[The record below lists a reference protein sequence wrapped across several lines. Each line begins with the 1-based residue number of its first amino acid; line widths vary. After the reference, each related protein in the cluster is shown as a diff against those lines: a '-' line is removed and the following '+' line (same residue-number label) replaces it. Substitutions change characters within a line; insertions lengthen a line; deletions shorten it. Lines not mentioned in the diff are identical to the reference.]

1 MNTKAS
7 TYSDH
12 TAITPARMSI
22 GKCLALGT
30 VVILIALSNPLYAQ
44 NESEDDA
51 TVTYPAS
58 YFAQYGVVSVND
70 MLSRI
75 PGIGLALEGNQVP
88 SFGSGNKRGLGESSQ
103 ILINGKRL
111 AGKANEESS
120 QLDRIAA
127 EQVDYIEIIRGS
139 SGELDVRNS
148 GQLVNIVLFESQ
160 SSSSVSGE
168 LGFTH
173 FHDGTVEPNGT
184 FSYSAQA
191 GSLSYL
197 LSADVASNY
206 EYLETREVSFL
217 ADNSLNDT
225 RDFDRVRDQTTYRIN
240 SNVVYQP
247 SATDRIAFNFL
258 YSESNPPASLS
269 RTITNYQ
276 LPNAPITYEREELP
290 STDDNWE
297 LGGDYEH
304 NFDNGGKYKFLFII
318 NERDRTTTRESFVST
333 ILGGAE
339 TKDLFLD
346 TSSKYQERIARSS
359 YTWPVAAAQSLE
371 LGVEGAQT
379 IQNSALRLGLNIPG
393 ASSPEFGGL
402 RPIPVP
408 NAFSEVEE
416 IRFEGFAIHNWQIN
430 DRMSLE
436 SSLFYET
443 SQIEQSGDI
452 NKTRDFDFIKPKV
465 DFRFDMKRSFQLRL
479 SAEKDVSQLS
489 FADFSAGVNQQD
501 DDQDTIAGN
510 PELEQEQTWRYN
522 INLDY
527 RLPNDGGVLNSRFF
541 YYDVSNSI
549 GKVDVTTD
557 PLTPISANGN
567 VGDGKVFGL
576 YLNASIRLGFLNL
589 PQAVVTAAINFEDAY
604 IFDPLIAKKRTI
616 IPFDRGGFRLGYRQD
631 VPAQNLSFGINY
643 QDGFGDVGGTGGN
656 RVRYDI
662 DNVQFYGSGKLRPEL
677 KFFAEKLGY
686 GNLTYRMELNNAEDE
701 IRCLERKRYSGY
713 LRDGR
718 LRETEKPCSNTG
730 AELVLKVRANF

>member
-1 MNTKAS
+1 MKNRLLTS
-7 TYSDH
+7 IVLV
-12 TAITPARMSI
+12 ITSS
-22 GKCLALGT
+22 
-30 VVILIALSNPLYAQ
+30 SNPLFAQ
-44 NESEDDA
+44 SEAEDDGTITFPSA
-51 TVTYPAS
+51 
-58 YFAQYGVVSVND
+58 YFSDYGVVSVND

-88 SFGSGNKRGLGESSQ
+88 SFGDNNRGLGATSQ

-111 AGKANEESS
+111 AGKANEASS

-139 SGELDVRNS
+139 SGDLDVRNS

-160 SSSSVSGE
+160 SNSSTSAE

-173 FHDGTVEPNGT
+173 FQDGTVEPNGT
-184 FSYSAQA
+184 LSYSAQT
-191 GSLSYL
+191 GSLNYL
-197 LSADVASNY
+197 FSADVTSGY
-206 EYLETREVSFL
+206 EILESREVSFL
-217 ADNSLNDT
+217 ADNTLNDT
-225 RDFDRVRDQTTYRIN
+225 RDFDRIRDQTTYRLN

-247 SATDRIAFNFL
+247 SPADRIAFNFL
-258 YSESNPPASLS
+258 YSESDPPASLN
-269 RTITNYQ
+269 RTITDYQ
-276 LPNAPITYEREELP
+276 TPNAAITYEREQLP
-290 STDDNWE
+290 STQDNWE

-304 NFDNGGKYKFLFII
+304 NFSIGGKYKFLFIV
-318 NERDRTTTRESFVST
+318 NEEDRATTRESFVST
-333 ILGGAE
+333 VLGGVE

-346 TSSKYQERIARSS
+346 TSSKYQERIARTS
-359 YTWPVAAAQSLE
+359 YTWPVAAEQSLE

-379 IQNSALRLGLNIPG
+379 IQNSALRLGLNRPG
-393 ASSPEFGGL
+393 ETSADFGGL

-430 DRMSLE
+430 SRTSLE

-443 SQIEQSGDI
+443 SEIEQSGDI
-452 NKTRDFDFIKPKV
+452 NKKRDFDFIKPKL
-465 DFRFDMKRSFQLRL
+465 DLRFDINNSFQLRL

-489 FADFSAGVNQQD
+489 FRDFSAGVNQQD

-522 INLDY
+522 VNLDY

-541 YYDVSNSI
+541 YYDVSESI

-557 PLTPISANGN
+557 PSMPISANGN

-576 YLNASIRLGFLNL
+576 YLNASIRLGFLDL
-589 PQAVVTAAINFEDAY
+589 PQAVVTAALNFEDAT
-604 IFDPLIAKKRTI
+604 IFDPLIGKERTV

-631 VPAQNLSFGINY
+631 IPSQNLSFGINY
-643 QDGFGDVGGTGGN
+643 QDAFGDVGGTGGN

-662 DNVQFYGSGKLRPEL
+662 DNVVFFGTGKLRPEL
-677 KFFAEKLGY
+677 KLFVEKLGY
-686 GNLTYRMELNNAEDE
+686 GNFTYRAEVNNAEDQ
-701 IRCLERKRYSGY
+701 IRCLERKRYNGY
-713 LRDGR
+713 LRDGN
-718 LRETEKPCSNTG
+718 LRETEKPCSTTG
-730 AELVLKVRANF
+730 VQFVFKVRANF

>member
-1 MNTKAS
+1 MKNYLLTGAFLFL
-7 TYSDH
+7 
-12 TAITPARMSI
+12 TATSNLL
-22 GKCLALGT
+22 LAQT
-30 VVILIALSNPLYAQ
+30 
-44 NESEDDA
+44 ETEDNA
-51 TVTYPAS
+51 TVTYPAA
-58 YFAQYGVVSVND
+58 YFSEYGVVSVND

-88 SFGSGNKRGLGESSQ
+88 SFGNNNNRGLGATSQ

-111 AGKANEESS
+111 AGKANEASS

-139 SGELDVRNS
+139 SGDLDVRNS

-160 SSSSVSGE
+160 GNSSTSGE

-173 FHDGTVEPNGT
+173 FHDGTAQPNGA
-184 FSYSAQA
+184 FSYSAQS
-191 GSLSYL
+191 GSLNYL
-197 LSADVASNY
+197 ISADVTSGY
-206 EYLETREVSFL
+206 EYQESREVSFL

-225 RDFDRVRDQTTYRIN
+225 RDFERIREQTTYRLN

-247 SATDRIAFNFL
+247 SPTDRIAFNFL
-258 YSESNPPASLS
+258 YSQSDPPASLN

-276 LPNAPITYEREELP
+276 TTNAAVTYEREELP
-290 STDDNWE
+290 STQGNWE

-304 NFDNGGKYKFLFII
+304 NFGNGGKYKFLFIV
-318 NERDRTTTRESFVST
+318 NEEDRATTRESFVSSV
-333 ILGGAE
+333 LGGAE

-346 TSSKYQERIARSS
+346 TSSKYQERIARTS
-359 YTWPVAAAQSLE
+359 YTWPVAAEQSLE
-371 LGVEGAQT
+371 LGIEGAQT
-379 IQNSALRLGLNIPG
+379 IQNSALRLGLNLPG
-393 ASSPEFGGL
+393 EPSADFGGL

-408 NAFSEVEE
+408 NAFSTVEE
-416 IRFEGFAIHNWQIN
+416 VRFEGFAIHNWQIN
-430 DRMSLE
+430 SRTSLE

-443 SQIEQSGDI
+443 SEIQQSGDI
-452 NKTRDFDFIKPKV
+452 KKKRDFDFVKPKL
-465 DFRFDMKRSFQLRL
+465 DLRFDISSSFQLRA

-489 FADFSAGVNQQD
+489 FRDFSAGVNQQD

-527 RLPNDGGVLNSRFF
+527 RLPNDGGVLNTRFF
-541 YYDVSNSI
+541 YYDVSDSI

-557 PLTPISANGN
+557 PSKPISANGN

-576 YLNASIRLGFLNL
+576 YLNASIRLGFLDL
-589 PQAVVTAAINFEDAY
+589 PQAVVTAAFNFEDAY
-604 IFDPLIAKKRTI
+604 IFDPLIGKKRTI

-631 VPAQNLSFGINY
+631 VPSQNLSFGINY

-662 DNVQFYGSGKLRPEL
+662 DNVVFFGGGKLRPEL
-677 KFFAEKLGY
+677 KLFAEKAGY
-686 GNLTYRMELNNAEDE
+686 GNFTYRIEINNAEDE
-701 IRCLERKRYSGY
+701 IRCLERKRYNGY
-713 LRDGR
+713 LRDGN
-718 LRETEKPCSNTG
+718 LSETEKPCSNTG
-730 AELVLKVRANF
+730 AQFVFKVRANI

>member
-1 MNTKAS
+1 MKS
-7 TYSDH
+7 
-12 TAITPARMSI
+12 
-22 GKCLALGT
+22 
-30 VVILIALSNPLYAQ
+30 VIRFVAVGSFAFLIESMPVQAQ
-44 NESEDDA
+44 DEIEGDG
-51 TVTYPAS
+51 TVTYSAD
-58 YFAQYGVVSVND
+58 YFAQYGAVSVND

-75 PGIGLALEGNQVP
+75 PGIALALDGNEVP
-88 SFGSGNKRGLGESSQ
+88 SLGNNNDRGLGASSQ

-111 AGKANEESS
+111 AGKANEASS

-139 SGELDVRNS
+139 SGDLDVRNS
-148 GQLVNIVLFESQ
+148 GQLVNIVLLESQ
-160 SSSSVSGE
+160 SNSSSSGE

-173 FHDGTVEPNGT
+173 FHDGTMEPNGS
-184 FSYSAQA
+184 FSYSAQTGA
-191 GSLSYL
+191 LNYL
-197 LSADVASNY
+197 ISADVTSGY
-206 EYLETREVSFL
+206 EYQESREVSFL
-217 ADNSLNDT
+217 SDNSLNDT
-225 RDFDRVRDQTTYRIN
+225 RDFERIREQTTYRLN
-240 SNVVYQP
+240 ANVVYQASP
-247 SATDRIAFNFL
+247 ADRIAFNFL
-258 YSESNPPASLS
+258 YSESDPPANLF
-269 RTITNYQ
+269 RTITDYQ
-276 LPNAPITYEREELP
+276 APNAPVTYEREELP
-290 STDDNWE
+290 STEDNWE

-304 NFDNGGKYKFLFII
+304 NFDKGGKYKFLFIV
-318 NERDRTTTRESFVST
+318 NERDRATTRESFVST
-333 ILGGAE
+333 VLGGTE

-346 TSSKYQERIARSS
+346 TSSKHQERIARSS
-359 YTWPVAAAQSLE
+359 YTWPVAQGQSLE
-371 LGVEGAQT
+371 LGIEGAQT
-379 IQNSALRLGLNIPG
+379 VQNSALRLGLNIPG
-393 ASSPEFGGL
+393 ATSPDHGGL
-402 RPIPVP
+402 RPIAVP

-416 IRFEGFAIHNWQIN
+416 IRFEGFAIHNWQLN

-443 SQIEQSGDI
+443 SEIEQSGDI
-452 NKTRDFDFIKPKV
+452 NKKRDFDFVKPKL
-465 DFRFDMKRSFQLRL
+465 DFRFDISSSFQLRL

-501 DDQDTIAGN
+501 DDQDTVAGN

-576 YLNASIRLGFLNL
+576 YLNASIRLGFLDM
-589 PQAVVTAAINFEDAY
+589 PQAVVTAAVNIEDAY

-631 VPAQNLSFGINY
+631 VPSRNLSFGINY

-662 DNVQFYGSGKLRPEL
+662 DNVVFFGGGKLRPEL
-677 KFFAEKLGY
+677 KLFAEKVGF
-686 GNLTYRMELNNAEDE
+686 GNFTYRIEINNAEDE
-701 IRCLERKRYSGY
+701 IRCLERKRYNGY
-713 LRDGR
+713 LRDGN
-718 LRETEKPCSNTG
+718 LKETEKPCSNTG
-730 AELVLKVRANF
+730 AEFVFKVRANF

>member
-1 MNTKAS
+1 MKNRLLTS
-7 TYSDH
+7 
-12 TAITPARMSI
+12 
-22 GKCLALGT
+22 
-30 VVILIALSNPLYAQ
+30 VVLLLSATSNPLLAQ
-44 NESEDDA
+44 NEAADDA
-51 TVTYPAS
+51 TVTYPAA
-58 YFAQYGVVSVND
+58 YFSEYGVVSVND
-70 MLSRI
+70 MLTRI

-88 SFGSGNKRGLGESSQ
+88 SFGDNDRGLGASSQ

-111 AGKANEESS
+111 AGKANEASS

-139 SGELDVRNS
+139 SGDLDVRNS
-148 GQLVNIVLFESQ
+148 GQLVNIVLFESPSN
-160 SSSSVSGE
+160 SSTSGE

-184 FSYSAQA
+184 FSYSAQT
-191 GSLSYL
+191 GSLNYL
-197 LSADVASNY
+197 ISADVTSGY
-206 EYLETREVSFL
+206 EFLETREVSFL
-217 ADNSLNDT
+217 ADNTLNDT
-225 RDFDRVRDQTTYRIN
+225 RDFDRIREQTTYRLN
-240 SNVVYQP
+240 SNVVYQSSP
-247 SATDRIAFNFL
+247 TDRIAFNFL
-258 YSESNPPASLS
+258 YSESDPPASLN
-269 RTITNYQ
+269 RTITDYQ
-276 LPNAPITYEREELP
+276 TPNAAITYEREDLP
-290 STDDNWE
+290 STQDNWE

-304 NFDNGGKYKFLFII
+304 NFGNGGKYKFLFIV
-318 NERDRTTTRESFVST
+318 NEEDRATTRESFVST
-333 ILGGAE
+333 VLGGAE

-346 TSSKYQERIARSS
+346 TSSKYQERIARTS
-359 YTWPVAAAQSLE
+359 YTWPVATAQSLE
-371 LGVEGAQT
+371 LGIEGAQT
-379 IQNSALRLGLNIPG
+379 IQNSALRLGLNRPG
-393 ASSPEFGGL
+393 ETSPEFGGL

-430 DRMSLE
+430 DRTSLE

-443 SQIEQSGDI
+443 SEIEQSGDI
-452 NKTRDFDFIKPKV
+452 NRKRDFDFIKPKF
-465 DFRFDMKRSFQLRL
+465 DLRFDINSSFQLRV

-489 FADFSAGVNQQD
+489 FRDFSAGVNQQD
-501 DDQDTIAGN
+501 DDQDTIPGN

-557 PLTPISANGN
+557 PLKPISANGN

-604 IFDPLIAKKRTI
+604 IYDPLIAKERTI

-631 VPAQNLSFGINY
+631 VPSQNLSFGINY

-662 DNVQFYGSGKLRPEL
+662 DNVVFFGGGKLRPEL
-677 KFFAEKLGY
+677 KLFAEKVGY
-686 GNLTYRMELNNAEDE
+686 RNFTYRIEINNAENE
-701 IRCLERKRYSGY
+701 IRCLERKRYNGY
-713 LRDGR
+713 LRDGN

-730 AELVLKVRANF
+730 AEFVFKVRANF

>member
-1 MNTKAS
+1 MKKRLLTSALLLFATAS
-7 TYSDH
+7 NLL
-12 TAITPARMSI
+12 
-22 GKCLALGT
+22 LAQDE
-30 VVILIALSNPLYAQ
+30 A
-44 NESEDDA
+44 EDDA
-51 TVTYPAS
+51 TVTFPAA
-58 YFAQYGVVSVND
+58 YFSEYGVVSVND

-88 SFGSGNKRGLGESSQ
+88 SFGNNNRGLGASSQ

-111 AGKANEESS
+111 AGKANEASS

-139 SGELDVRNS
+139 SGDLDVRNS
-148 GQLVNIVLFESQ
+148 GQLVNIVLFESPSN
-160 SSSSVSGE
+160 SSTSGE

-191 GSLSYL
+191 GSFNYL
-197 LSADVASNY
+197 ISADVTSGY
-206 EYLETREVSFL
+206 ESLETREVSFL
-217 ADNSLNDT
+217 SDNSLNDT
-225 RDFDRVRDQTTYRIN
+225 RDFERIREQTTYRLN
-240 SNVVYQP
+240 SNVVYQASP
-247 SATDRIAFNFL
+247 ADRIAFNFL
-258 YSESNPPASLS
+258 YSESDPPASLN
-269 RTITNYQ
+269 RIITDYQ
-276 LPNAPITYEREELP
+276 TPNAAITYEREALP
-290 STDDNWE
+290 SSQDNWE

-304 NFDNGGKYKFLFII
+304 NFGNGGKYKFLFIV
-318 NERDRTTTRESFVST
+318 NEEDRATTRESFVSEV
-333 ILGGAE
+333 LGGLE

-346 TSSKYQERIARSS
+346 TSSQYQERIARTS

-371 LGVEGAQT
+371 LGIEGAQT
-379 IQNSALRLGLNIPG
+379 IQNSALRLGLNLPG
-393 ASSPEFGGL
+393 ETSAEFGGL

-430 DRMSLE
+430 ERTSLE

-443 SQIEQSGDI
+443 SEIEQSGDI
-452 NKTRDFDFIKPKV
+452 NKKRDFDFIKPKL
-465 DFRFDMKRSFQLRL
+465 DFRFDINSSFQLRV

-489 FADFSAGVNQQD
+489 FRDFSAGVNQQD

-541 YYDVSNSI
+541 YYDVSDSI
-549 GKVDVTTD
+549 GKVDVTID
-557 PLTPISANGN
+557 PSTPISANGN

-589 PQAVVTAAINFEDAY
+589 PQAVVTAAVNFEDAY
-604 IFDPLIAKKRTI
+604 IYDPLIAKERTI

-631 VPAQNLSFGINY
+631 VPSQSLSFGINY

-662 DNVQFYGSGKLRPEL
+662 DNVVFFGGGKLRPEL
-677 KFFAEKLGY
+677 KLFAEKVGY
-686 GNLTYRMELNNAEDE
+686 RNFTYRIEINNAEDE
-701 IRCLERKRYSGY
+701 IRCLERKRYNGY
-713 LRDGR
+713 LRDGN

-730 AELVLKVRANF
+730 AEFVFKVRANF

>member
-1 MNTKAS
+1 MQ
-7 TYSDH
+7 
-12 TAITPARMSI
+12 IR
-22 GKCLALGT
+22 
-30 VVILIALSNPLYAQ
+30 LIAATTFLLSATSAPLFAQ
-44 NESEDDA
+44 NEAEDDA
-51 TVTYPAS
+51 TITFPAA
-58 YFAQYGVVSVND
+58 YFSEYGVVSVND

-88 SFGSGNKRGLGESSQ
+88 SFSNNNDRGLGATSQ

-111 AGKANEESS
+111 AGKANEASS
-120 QLDRIAA
+120 QLNRIAA

-139 SGELDVRNS
+139 SGDLDVRNS

-160 SSSSVSGE
+160 SNSSMSGE

-184 FSYSAQA
+184 FSYSAQT
-191 GSLSYL
+191 GSLNYL
-197 LSADVASNY
+197 ISADVTSGY
-206 EYLETREVSFL
+206 EFLESREVSFL
-217 ADNSLNDT
+217 ADNTLNDT
-225 RDFDRVRDQTTYRIN
+225 RDFDRIREQTTYRLN

-247 SATDRIAFNFL
+247 SPTDRIAFNFL
-258 YSESNPPASLS
+258 YSESDPPASLN

-276 LPNAPITYEREELP
+276 TPSAAITYEREELP
-290 STDDNWE
+290 STQDDWE

-304 NFDNGGKYKFLFII
+304 NFGNGGKYKFLFIV
-318 NERDRTTTRESFVST
+318 NERDQATTRESFVSQV
-333 ILGGAE
+333 LGGAE

-346 TSSKYQERIARSS
+346 TSSKYQERIARTS

-371 LGVEGAQT
+371 LGIEGAQT
-379 IQNSALRLGLNIPG
+379 IQNSALRLGLNLPG
-393 ASSPEFGGL
+393 ETSADFGGL

-430 DRMSLE
+430 NRTSLE

-443 SQIEQSGDI
+443 SEIEQSGDI
-452 NKTRDFDFIKPKV
+452 NKKRDFDFIKPKL
-465 DFRFDMKRSFQLRL
+465 DLRFDINSSFQLRV

-489 FADFSAGVNQQD
+489 FRDFSAGVNQQD

-541 YYDVSNSI
+541 YYDVSDSI

-589 PQAVVTAAINFEDAY
+589 PQAVVTAAFNFEDAY
-604 IFDPLIAKKRTI
+604 IYDPLIAKKRTI

-631 VPAQNLSFGINY
+631 VPSQNLSFGINY

-662 DNVQFYGSGKLRPEL
+662 DNVVFFGGGKLRPEL
-677 KFFAEKLGY
+677 KLFAEKLGY
-686 GNLTYRMELNNAEDE
+686 GNLTYRVEINNAEDE
-701 IRCLERKRYSGY
+701 IRCLERKRYNGY
-713 LRDGR
+713 LRDGN
-718 LRETEKPCSNTG
+718 LSETEKPCSNTG
-730 AELVLKVRANF
+730 AQFVFKVRANF

>member
-1 MNTKAS
+1 MKKRLLPS
-7 TYSDH
+7 
-12 TAITPARMSI
+12 
-22 GKCLALGT
+22 LALYL
-30 VVILIALSNPLYAQ
+30 VAASSPLLAQ
-44 NESEDDA
+44 NEAEDDA
-51 TVTYPAS
+51 TVTYPSA
-58 YFAQYGVVSVND
+58 YFSEYGVVSVND

-88 SFGSGNKRGLGESSQ
+88 SFGANNRGLGATSQ

-111 AGKANEESS
+111 AGKANEASS

-139 SGELDVRNS
+139 SGDLDVRNS

-160 SSSSVSGE
+160 SNSSTSGE

-184 FSYSAQA
+184 FSYSAQT
-191 GSLSYL
+191 GSLNYL
-197 LSADVASNY
+197 ISADVTSGY
-206 EYLETREVSFL
+206 EFLESREVSYL

-225 RDFDRVRDQTTYRIN
+225 RDFDRIREQTTYRLN

-247 SATDRIAFNFL
+247 SPTDRIAFNFL
-258 YSESNPPASLS
+258 YSESDPPASLS
-269 RTITNYQ
+269 RTITDYQ
-276 LPNAPITYEREELP
+276 SANAAITYEREELP
-290 STDDNWE
+290 STLNNWE

-304 NFDNGGKYKFLFII
+304 NFGNGGKYKFLFIV
-318 NERDRTTTRESFVST
+318 NEEDRATTRESFVSQT
-333 ILGGAE
+333 LGGAE

-346 TSSKYQERIARSS
+346 TSSKYQERIARTS
-359 YTWPVAAAQSLE
+359 YSWPVATAQSLE

-379 IQNSALRLGLNIPG
+379 IQNSALRLGLNLPG
-393 ASSPEFGGL
+393 ETSAEFGGL
-402 RPIPVP
+402 KPIPVP

-430 DRMSLE
+430 DRTSLE

-443 SQIEQSGDI
+443 SEIEQSGDI
-452 NKTRDFDFIKPKV
+452 NRKRDFAFVKPKL
-465 DFRFDMKRSFQLRL
+465 DFRFDINSSFQLRL

-489 FADFSAGVNQQD
+489 FRDFSAGVNQQD

-522 INLDY
+522 VNLDY
-527 RLPNDGGVLNSRFF
+527 RLPNDGGVLNTRFF

-557 PLTPISANGN
+557 PLKPISANGN

-589 PQAVVTAAINFEDAY
+589 PQAVVTAAVNFEDAY
-604 IFDPLIAKKRTI
+604 IYDPLINKERTI

-662 DNVQFYGSGKLRPEL
+662 DNVVFFGGGKLRPEL
-677 KFFAEKLGY
+677 KVFAEKIGY
-686 GNLTYRMELNNAEDE
+686 RNFTYRIEVNNAENE
-701 IRCLERKRYSGY
+701 IICLERKRYNGY
-713 LRDGR
+713 LRDGN
-718 LRETEKPCSNTG
+718 LNETEKPCSNSG
-730 AELVLKVRANF
+730 AQFVFKVRANF